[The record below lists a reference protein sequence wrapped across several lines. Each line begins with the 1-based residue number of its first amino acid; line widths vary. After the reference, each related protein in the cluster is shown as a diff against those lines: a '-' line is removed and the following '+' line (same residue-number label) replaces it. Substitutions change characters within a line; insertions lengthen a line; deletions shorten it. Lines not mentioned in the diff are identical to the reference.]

1 MKNLSLAKKT
11 YIGYGVSMIILI
23 IFSIMA
29 IKAQRTIAE
38 KYDTVYDTYT
48 VKCIDIG
55 NFTKNYKEL

>member
-11 YIGYGVSMIILI
+11 NIGYGVSMIILI

-48 VKCIDIG
+48 V
-55 NFTKNYKEL
+55 